1 MARIF
6 IFKQIKKQRYLKK
19 LTNKQILNYLTF
31 FMISTKKKKNNT
43 PPKYMLYYCSA
54 RCLDRGK
61 Q

>member
-31 FMISTKKKKNNT
+31 FMISTKKKK
-43 PPKYMLYYCSA
+43 
-54 RCLDRGK
+54 K
-61 Q
+61 QYSTEIYAILLFSSLS